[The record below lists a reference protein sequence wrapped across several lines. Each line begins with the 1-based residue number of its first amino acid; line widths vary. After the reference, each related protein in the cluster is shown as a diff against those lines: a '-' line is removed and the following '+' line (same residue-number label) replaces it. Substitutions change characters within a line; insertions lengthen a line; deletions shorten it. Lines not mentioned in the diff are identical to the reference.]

1 MNDQVRKKKH
11 PTSFLGCM
19 WNSLLKETEVRL
31 KTHDIT
37 ASIFSS
43 HNGLKLEFSKK
54 RTGKVTNTWPLN
66 NTTEQAM

>member
-43 HNGLKLEFSKK
+43 HNGLKRNLAKSELEK
-54 RTGKVTNTWPLN
+54 
-66 NTTEQAM
+66 

>member
-1 MNDQVRKKKH
+1 MIKLERKKD

-19 WNSLLKETEVRL
+19 WSSLLKETEVRL

-43 HNGLKLEFSKK
+43 RNGLKLEFSKK